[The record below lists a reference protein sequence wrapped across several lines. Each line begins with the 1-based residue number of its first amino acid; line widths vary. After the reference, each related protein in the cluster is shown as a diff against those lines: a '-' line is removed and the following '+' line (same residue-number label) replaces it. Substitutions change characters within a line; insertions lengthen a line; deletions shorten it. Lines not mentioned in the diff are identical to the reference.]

1 MIKTLFPLDKL
12 LAGVKDI
19 PLKDMTETEKKEYKS
34 LRYDRYDNY
43 EKALEQEQ
51 NYYRMKENILKKLEP
66 IAIHKEIIVSEYV
79 RKVYDYDI
87 DYCDI
92 NDSDV
97 ISESEYFDREIG
109 DYIQFKKVR
118 EKSEKELYYL
128 FYEVS
133 EYSFHQPIN
142 KSDIDKYNLEIIEL
156 DNLITYGKDIND
168 LLSTQFCQK
177 VYELFINDKL
187 EIIEG

>member
-1 MIKTLFPLDKL
+1 MVESSAT
-12 LAGVKDI
+12 
-19 PLKDMTETEKKEYKS
+19 
-34 LRYDRYDNY
+34 
-43 EKALEQEQ
+43 
-51 NYYRMKENILKKLEP
+51 YYYIKENILKKLEP
-66 IAIHKEIIVSEYV
+66 IAIHKETIVSEYI
-79 RKVYDYDI
+79 RKVYDYENEYYSI
-87 DYCDI
+87 S
-92 NDSDV
+92 DSEV
-97 ISESEYFDREIG
+97 ISESEYFDKEIG
-109 DYIQFKKVR
+109 DYVSFKKVR